1 MKKYI
6 VIAGAVPALH
16 DRKIEKTDTNE
27 GRFVKKDD
35 ILPESFFRTGELAEL
50 IKAEFIA
57 EYEEPAKEEND
68 APAPKK
74 YKLKAADIER
84 NKELAEAKGLKAGD
98 TIELP
103 YEGFVEAEAK

>member
-16 DRKIEKTDTNE
+16 DRKIVTKGE
-27 GRFVKKDD
+27 
-35 ILPESFFRTGELAEL
+35 ILEESFFRTGELAEL

-57 EYEEPAKEEND
+57 EYEEPAKEENG

-103 YEGFVEAEAK
+103 YDGFVEAETK